1 MKCRF
6 LREADELLS
15 NLSVCFHHNITVFFC
30 VIRVHD
36 RNNFILLVTMFGRTP
51 TYHSSRSERWCSIGS
66 PRQKLW
72 TVPL

>member
-6 LREADELLS
+6 LREANELLS
-15 NLSVCFHHNITVFFC
+15 NLSVCFHHNITVIFC

-51 TYHSSRSERWCSIGS
+51 TYHSSRSER
-66 PRQKLW
+66 
-72 TVPL
+72 